1 MNPSKSSILIVDD
14 HPIMR
19 FGIAAIVNAQ
29 NDMEVVGQ
37 AGCRS
42 RAAVS

>member
-1 MNPSKSSILIVDD
+1 MSTAKSSILIVDD

-29 NDMEVVGQ
+29 SDMEVVGQ
-37 AGCRS
+37 AGT
-42 RAAVS
+42 RADAVR